1 VSAFIAA
8 FVLTNGALAPAQT
21 APWVSPAAVT
31 LADRPGTGRTTST
44 GGSPC
49 VAPPGELVVESG
61 WRRQITADP
70 GTVTLASGPLLFVR
84 FGVAKR
90 LELGVAPPARQ
101 SRLAAPTAS
110 LDTARG
116 AADPVVA
123 LKYLVADTG
132 TTQASAGLAYSPP
145 NGTGEFTNGI
155 PTYAASFNVGTALTS
170 RLSVATS
177 LVAATAAGADASGKT
192 RSYVVFAPSF
202 TLAYAID
209 SMDTV
214 LVQDA
219 FVSRQGPLLPSG
231 SRGFIAVQRAIG
243 SRLAID
249 VDYERNLAPLLG
261 RRAEA
266 VGFGFVWIAAPGRK
280 GPALTGP
287 RGFRDRGTSLASPR

>member
-1 VSAFIAA
+1 MSTFVAA
-8 FVLTNGALAPAQT
+8 VLLANGALARAQT
-21 APWVSPAAVT
+21 VPCVSPAAVT

-49 VAPPGELVVESG
+49 VALPGEFVVESG
-61 WRRQITADP
+61 WRRQITAEP

-84 FGVAKR
+84 LGVANR
-90 LELGVAPPARQ
+90 LEIGLAPPARQ
-101 SRLAAPTAS
+101 SRLATPTAS

-116 AADPVVA
+116 TADPVVA

-170 RLSVATS
+170 RLSLATS
-177 LVAATAAGADASGKT
+177 LVAATAAGADARGAT

-202 TLAYAID
+202 TLAYALD

-219 FVSRQGPLLPSG
+219 IVSRQGPLLPSG
-231 SRGFIAVQRAIG
+231 SRGFVAVQRALG

-266 VGFGFVWIAAPGRK
+266 VGLGFVWIAAPGHR
-280 GPALTGP
+280 
-287 RGFRDRGTSLASPR
+287 